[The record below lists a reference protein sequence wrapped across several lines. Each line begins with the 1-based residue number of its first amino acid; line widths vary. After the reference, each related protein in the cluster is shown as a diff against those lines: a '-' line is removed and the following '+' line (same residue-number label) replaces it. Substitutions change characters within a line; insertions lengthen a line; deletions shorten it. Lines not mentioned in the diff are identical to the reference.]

1 MSAPLVLDA
10 AAVAAACP
18 PADAVVAIR
27 SALTRGLDPAADLPR
42 QAVPLDAGQLLLMPS
57 DGGGDL
63 AHVGI
68 KLATVAPAN
77 PDLGLPRIQGSY
89 LLLDAATLGVVAMLD
104 GITLTTLRTPA
115 VSVAAVLDR
124 LLAKPGPAPG
134 PGPDLDPGAEAG
146 PKPGLAPGPAPGP
159 EAGPAPGQEPLLDPL
174 GVAVIGS
181 GPQAHGHVA
190 TLADVLR
197 GRRELAPVTQ
207 LVRNP
212 GRVTPIDG
220 AQIVRLGSEESDAA
234 LRTADVVVCAT
245 SAREPL
251 FDAALI
257 ADTAIVIAVGSHEP
271 DARELPAGLLARA
284 TVVVE
289 DPGAA
294 LREAGDVVLAIADG
308 ALRTQDLVPMRD
320 VVTGAVHPDPA
331 RPLVFKSTGMSWEDL
346 VVAEEVLAGA
356 RLH

>member
-18 PADAVVAIR
+18 PADAVAALR
-27 SALTRGLDPAADLPR
+27 SALNRGLDPAADLPR

-77 PDLGLPRIQGSY
+77 PDRGLPRIQGSY
-89 LLLDAATLGVVAMLD
+89 LLLDAATLGVVAVLD
-104 GITLTTLRTPA
+104 GIALTTLRTPA

-124 LLAKPGPAPG
+124 LLAKP
-134 PGPDLDPGAEAG
+134 E
-146 PKPGLAPGPAPGP
+146 PKPG
-159 EAGPAPGQEPLLDPL
+159 PLR
-174 GVAVIGS
+174 VAVFGS

-190 TLADVLR
+190 TLADVLK
-197 GRRELAPVTQ
+197 GRRELASVTQ

-212 GRVTPIDG
+212 ERAVPIDG
-220 AQIVRLGSEESDAA
+220 AQIVRLGDPAADAA
-234 LRTADVVVCAT
+234 LRAADVVVCAT

-271 DARELPAGLLARA
+271 DARELPAELLARA

-308 ALRTQDLVPMRD
+308 ALRTEDLVPMRE
-320 VVTGAVHPDPA
+320 VVTGTVRPDPA

-346 VVAEEVLAGA
+346 VVAEAVLAGA
-356 RLH
+356 RT